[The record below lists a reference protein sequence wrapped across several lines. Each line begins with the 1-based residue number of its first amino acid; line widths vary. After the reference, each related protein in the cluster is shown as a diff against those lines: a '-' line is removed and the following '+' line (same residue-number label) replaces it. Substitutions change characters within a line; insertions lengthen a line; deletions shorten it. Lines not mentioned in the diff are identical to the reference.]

1 MFYEMTGFGSTDP
14 GAHHGAPSRP
24 EMSRTALFLDFDGV
38 LVDLADTPD
47 AVEVPPDLSTML
59 NELSER
65 TGGAVAIVSGRAAGT
80 IEGFLPDFRGDIV
93 GSHGAE
99 RRINGE
105 SERHALAGSEKVSKI
120 QGVVKSFSALDPDF
134 LVEDK
139 PCGVVLHFR
148 RNPDLYEEAHRF
160 MESLGSHFPEFKVQ
174 PAKMAVEMKPADIG
188 KAASVR
194 WLLQRE
200 PYKGRRPIY
209 FGDDT
214 TDEPAMEH
222 CIEAG
227 GAAVKVGDG
236 ETRADHRLDTV
247 KEVRSVLAEWSRE
260 YGKS

>member
-1 MFYEMTGFGSTDP
+1 MFYEMTGFGPTDP
-14 GAHHGAPSRP
+14 GAHRGAPP
-24 EMSRTALFLDFDGV
+24 CPNLAQTALFLDFDGV
-38 LVDLADTPD
+38 LVDLAETPD
-47 AVEVPPDLSTML
+47 AVKVPD
-59 NELSER
+59 ELSGVLNLLSEKS
-65 TGGAVAIVSGRAAGT
+65 GGAVALVSGRAAGT
-80 IEGFLPDFRGDIV
+80 IEEFLPDYRGDII

-99 RRINGE
+99 RRIDGSTE
-105 SERHALAGSEKVSKI
+105 SHALAGSDKVRKI

-160 MESLGSHFPEFKVQ
+160 MESLGSHFPDFKIQ

-194 WLLQRE
+194 WLLDRK
-200 PYKGRRPIY
+200 PYKGRTPIY
-209 FGDDT
+209 FGDDD

-227 GAAVKVGDG
+227 GAAVKVGEG

-247 KEVRSVLAEWSRE
+247 EEVRQVLAAWA
-260 YGKS
+260 GKAGQD